1 MIEGVN
7 LLYPGLA
14 TEGTAIQWNIDLQD
28 PTPISGIDYEDIA
41 HSLHMGH

>member
-1 MIEGVN
+1 MIDGVN
-7 LLYPGLA
+7 LLHPGFA

-41 HSLHMGH
+41 HSLHMDH